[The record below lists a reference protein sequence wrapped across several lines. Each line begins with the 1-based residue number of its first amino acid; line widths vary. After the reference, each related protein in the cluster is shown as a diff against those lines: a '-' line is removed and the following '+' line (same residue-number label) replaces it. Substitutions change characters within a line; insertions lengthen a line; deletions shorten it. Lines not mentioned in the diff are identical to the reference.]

1 MKFKLIALLL
11 IFASFS
17 VQASEKTQLPSP
29 LTLDYVLNLP
39 ANMSPSV
46 LAKQAAFYKSEAQL
60 KESQALDSFSLG
72 LQARLG
78 QREFNGERQN
88 HHLAALH
95 FGLPLYDF
103 GKTQKLNQ
111 AWLLDSEARSLVVAA
126 AENEFRLMLMQA
138 YFNVLLADINYRVEN
153 EAMAI
158 AFVTLDKVREDHALG
173 RVSDVM
179 LYDYEKNYQQA
190 FVKRQR
196 AQTNLRRSRML
207 LANTMGRSDAVISR
221 LEMPR
226 FDQIPD
232 ELATVEYFLEKA
244 LSNNVEIR
252 SYQQAE
258 LAAHKRLA
266 SVKAGKM
273 PSLRADAW
281 VGQLSSYPDV
291 REGHWHAEISMSMPL
306 FDSGLNRARLHRE
319 AFQVRLV
326 EADRLAAEQKI
337 REQVT
342 DLFFE
347 LALLNVEQQAVEA
360 SKTFAAFNMDYK
372 RALYEN
378 EQQSDFGDALV
389 KISQADYDALA
400 FELKRV
406 MLWAQMAF
414 LTGSD
419 ASFLLPT
426 KPSENN

>member
-1 MKFKLIALLL
+1 MKFKLITSLL

-17 VQASEKTQLPSP
+17 IQASEKTQLPSP

-39 ANMSPSV
+39 ASMSPSV

-111 AWLLDSEARSLVVAA
+111 AWLLDSEARSLAVEA

-138 YFNVLLADINYRVEN
+138 YFNVLLADMNYRVEN

-190 FVKRQR
+190 FVQRQR
-196 AQTNLRRSRML
+196 AQTNLRRTRML

-226 FDQIPD
+226 FNQIPD
-232 ELATVEYFLEKA
+232 ELARVELFLEKA
-244 LSNNVEIR
+244 LANNVEIR

-258 LAAHKRLA
+258 LAAQKRVA
-266 SVKAGKM
+266 SVKASKM

-306 FDSGLNRARLHRE
+306 FDSGLNRARLDRE
-319 AFQVRLV
+319 ASQVKLV

-342 DLFFE
+342 DLFFQ
-347 LALLNVEQQAVEA
+347 LALLNVEEQAVEA

-426 KPSENN
+426 QPSENN